1 MLKRLPAR
9 GVWGAMSSMCVLT
22 PGISVLI
29 DGCPGHTSC
38 KAKRKIQKIGRNKKE
53 RATVEVR
60 ENSINVCM
68 CEGVLFIH
76 YCGTPSNSLV
86 CIKWLKKD
94 NVQKGTFT
102 VTMHAATESYYS
114 NLLSCRIG

>member
-1 MLKRLPAR
+1 MNATFSSSECLP
-9 GVWGAMSSMCVLT
+9 CVLT
-22 PGISVLI
+22 RGISVLI

-38 KAKRKIQKIGRNKKE
+38 KAKRKIQKIDRNKKE

-68 CEGVLFIH
+68 CEGVLFVH

-102 VTMHAATESYYS
+102 MTVHAATESYYS
-114 NLLSCRIG
+114 NLLPCRIG